1 MEETRKYMT
10 KSLEGQVCEEN
21 RLASESLE
29 QYARHQGWIEE
40 EVELKDEAPVAIES
54 TDERVEEFVKE
65 DENAPMSLKA
75 IDRGLYVIAGAIVFL
90 ALVYLGTY
98 IHRVVSVE
106 KTPVAQDPGFFYH
119 YESEHLPYQNDD
131 VQFQIMPYELEE
143 YLIRQLMGF

>member
-1 MEETRKYMT
+1 MEETRKYIA
-10 KSLEGQVCEEN
+10 KSLEDQVCEEN

-40 EVELKDEAPVAIES
+40 DELKDEIPVAIES
-54 TDERVEEFVKE
+54 TEEQVEDFVKE
-65 DENAPMSLKA
+65 DDDAPMSLKV

-98 IHRVVSVE
+98 IHSVVSVE
-106 KTPVAQDPGFFYH
+106 KTPVDQDSGFFYH
-119 YESEHLPYQNDD
+119 YESEHLPYQDDD

>member
-1 MEETRKYMT
+1 MEETRKYIA
-10 KSLEGQVCEEN
+10 KSLEDQVCEEN

-40 EVELKDEAPVAIES
+40 DELKDEIPVAIES
-54 TDERVEEFVKE
+54 TEEQVEDYVKE
-65 DENAPMSLKA
+65 DDDAPMSLKV
-75 IDRGLYVIAGAIVFL
+75 IDRGLHVIAGAIVFL

-98 IHRVVSVE
+98 IHSVVSVE

-119 YESEHLPYQNDD
+119 YESERLPYHNED

>member
-1 MEETRKYMT
+1 MEETRKYIA
-10 KSLEGQVCEEN
+10 KSLEDQVCEEN

-40 EVELKDEAPVAIES
+40 DELKDEMPVAIES
-54 TDERVEEFVKE
+54 TEEQVEGFVKE
-65 DENAPMSLKA
+65 DDDAPMSLKV

-98 IHRVVSVE
+98 IHSVVSVE

>member
-1 MEETRKYMT
+1 MEETRKYIA
-10 KSLEGQVCEEN
+10 KSLEDQVCEEN

-40 EVELKDEAPVAIES
+40 DELKDEIPVAIES
-54 TDERVEEFVKE
+54 TEEQVEDFVKE
-65 DENAPMSLKA
+65 DDDAPMSLKV
-75 IDRGLYVIAGAIVFL
+75 IDRGLHVIAGAIVFL

-98 IHRVVSVE
+98 IHSVVSVE

-131 VQFQIMPYELEE
+131 VQFQVMPYELEE

>member
-1 MEETRKYMT
+1 MEETRKYIA
-10 KSLEGQVCEEN
+10 KSLEDQVCEEN

-40 EVELKDEAPVAIES
+40 DELKDEIPVAIES
-54 TDERVEEFVKE
+54 TEEQVEDYVKE
-65 DENAPMSLKA
+65 DDDAPMSLKV

-98 IHRVVSVE
+98 IHSVVSVE
-106 KTPVAQDPGFFYH
+106 KAPVVQDPGFLYH
-119 YESEHLPYQNDD
+119 YESERLPYHNEDI
-131 VQFQIMPYELEE
+131 QFQIMPYELEE